1 MNPEERARLVAVCAE
16 QLGLE
21 PDELTDELDFFEDL
35 NLDRSDL
42 ADLLVMLEDALG
54 IALEDGIR
62 DVRTFGDLESV
73 VEDALSG

>member
-1 MNPEERARLVAVCAE
+1 MNPDERARLVAVCAE

-21 PDELTDELDFFEDL
+21 PAELTEELDFFEDL

-54 IALEDGIR
+54 TSLEDGIR
-62 DVRTFGDLESV
+62 QVRTFGDLETV
-73 VEDALSG
+73 VEDALTS

>member
-21 PDELTDELDFFEDL
+21 PAELTEELDFFEDL

-54 IALEDGIR
+54 TSLEDGIR
-62 DVRTFGDLESV
+62 QVRTFGDLETV
-73 VEDALSG
+73 VEDALNA